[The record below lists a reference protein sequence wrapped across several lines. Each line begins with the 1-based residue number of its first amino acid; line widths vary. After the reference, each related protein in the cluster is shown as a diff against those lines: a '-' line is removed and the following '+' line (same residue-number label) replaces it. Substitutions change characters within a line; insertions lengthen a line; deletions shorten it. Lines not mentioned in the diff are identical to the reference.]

1 MKYIRGGVFS
11 ARYQVL
17 MRRNRLLKAAVMSLV
32 TVSILVFG
40 LNGCAG
46 AQPPATASG
55 ASPDTGEARI
65 IVTRNFGRDL
75 MVDELIKLG
84 NDTSAMEALGQVAEI
99 ETTYG
104 GGFVDAIDGVSSR
117 DGGSN
122 SARADW
128 FVYLNGI
135 QSDVGALDYTLYPG
149 DVEHWDFRDWRFHH
163 FVPAIIGDF
172 PEPFLHGYEG
182 DVRPVLVVYQ
192 DNFNKEAEIL
202 ADHLLQLGVEDVAIT
217 EFAQLDDE
225 DRKSGNIILLGD
237 MNYEPVEEL
246 NDIWKRLG
254 FYACFEVGKLQVFD
268 CKGEPAAE
276 FAAGSGLIQATQ
288 NPWNPDGIGACE
300 NVVWMVSGVDAQ
312 GVKSA
317 VEALVN
323 HYSEIKYACAAV
335 IAEGEI
341 HKIPAVGASN

>member
-1 MKYIRGGVFS
+1 M
-11 ARYQVL
+11 QHD
-17 MRRNRLLKAAVMSLV
+17 RLLKAAVISLV
-32 TVSILVFG
+32 IISMLVFG
-40 LNGCAG
+40 LSGCAE
-46 AQPPATASG
+46 AQLPATASE
-55 ASPDTGEARI
+55 ASPGTGEARI

-99 ETTYG
+99 ETSYG
-104 GGFVDAIDGVSSR
+104 GGFVDVINGVSSR
-117 DGGSN
+117 YSGSD
-122 SARADW
+122 SARNDW

-163 FVPAIIGDF
+163 FVPAIIGAF

-182 DVRPVLVVYQ
+182 DVRSVLVVYQ
-192 DNFNKEAEIL
+192 DNFEKEAGIL
-202 ADHLLQLGVEDVAIT
+202 ADHLLQLGIADASIT
-217 EFAQLDDE
+217 DFAHLTDGDKE
-225 DRKSGNIILLGD
+225 SGNIILLGD
-237 MNYEPVEEL
+237 MNYEPVAEL
-246 NDIWKRLG
+246 NDVWKRLG
-254 FYACFEVGKLQVFD
+254 FYACFVAGKLQVFD
-268 CKGEPAAE
+268 CQGELAAE

-300 NVVWMVSGVDAQ
+300 NVVWIVSGVDAQ

-323 HYSEIKYACAAV
+323 HNKEIKYACAAV

-341 HKIPAVGASN
+341 YNVTVF

>member
-1 MKYIRGGVFS
+1 M
-11 ARYQVL
+11 QH
-17 MRRNRLLKAAVMSLV
+17 NRLLKAAVISLV
-32 TVSILVFG
+32 TIYMFVFG
-40 LNGCAG
+40 LGGCAG
-46 AQPPATASG
+46 AQLPATASG
-55 ASPDTGEARI
+55 TFSDPGEARI
-65 IVTRNFGRDL
+65 IVTRNFGSDL

-84 NDTSAMEALGQVAEI
+84 NDTSAMEALGQVAVI
-99 ETTYG
+99 ETSYG
-104 GGFVDAIDGVSSR
+104 GGFVDAINGVSSR
-117 DGGSN
+117 DGGSD

-182 DVRPVLVVYQ
+182 DVRPVIVVYQ
-192 DNFNKEAEIL
+192 DNFEKEAETL
-202 ADHLLQLGVEDVAIT
+202 ADYLLQLGVADVAVT
-217 EFAQLDDE
+217 GFTHLN
-225 DRKSGNIILLGD
+225 DRDKESGNIILLGD
-237 MNYEPVEEL
+237 MNYEPVAEL
-246 NDIWKRLG
+246 NDVWKRLG
-254 FYACFEVGKLQVFD
+254 FYACFKAGKLQVFD
-268 CKGEPAAE
+268 CQGELAAE
-276 FAAGSGLIQATQ
+276 YGAGSGLIQATQ

-300 NVVWMVSGVDAQ
+300 NVVWMVSGVDES

-323 HYSEIKYACAAV
+323 HYDKIKYACAAV

-341 HKIPAVGASN
+341 YKIPSVGALN

>member
-1 MKYIRGGVFS
+1 MIRRS
-11 ARYQVL
+11 
-17 MRRNRLLKAAVMSLV
+17 RLLKV
-32 TVSILVFG
+32 TVISLATVSMLVFG

-46 AQPPATASG
+46 AQLPATASG
-55 ASPDTGEARI
+55 ASSDAGEARI

-84 NDTSAMEALGQVAEI
+84 DDTSAMEALGQVAEI
-99 ETTYG
+99 ETSYG
-104 GGFVDAIDGVSSR
+104 GGFVDAISGVSSR
-117 DGGSN
+117 DGGSD

-192 DNFNKEAEIL
+192 DNLEEEAEIL
-202 ADHLLQLGVEDVAIT
+202 AGHLLQLGVVDVAIT
-217 EFAQLDDE
+217 EFARLNDGDKE
-225 DRKSGNIILLGD
+225 SANIILLGD
-237 MNYEPVEEL
+237 MNYQPVEEL
-246 NDIWKRLG
+246 NDVWTRLG
-254 FYACFEVGKLQVFD
+254 FYACFTEDKLQVFD
-268 CKGEPAAE
+268 CQGELAAE

-323 HYSEIKYACAAV
+323 HYDEIKYACAAV

-341 HKIPAVGASN
+341 SKIPAVGALN